1 MNNSED
7 SSSMSKFINLQAQY
21 DKKRSESLSTD
32 ELMMIDTFRKRWE
45 NRVVR
50 KLSQCLK
57 KAQHLSLSDIFN
69 AENLCSVW
77 CCNNISLLTHV
88 QQTHCCECAI
98 WENLSHTL
106 SDITHCDSCRRV
118 RVDECF
124 VTQINSVCT
133 HCTSLCNSCDQCSAE
148 SLITTALFSERSDVV
163 VLCVC
168 VYNDKRDSDTL

>member
-1 MNNSED
+1 M
-7 SSSMSKFINLQAQY
+7 IN
-21 DKKRSESLSTD
+21 
-32 ELMMIDTFRKRWE
+32 IFRKRWE

-57 KAQHLSLSDIFN
+57 KTQHLSSDNVFN

-77 CCNNISLLTHV
+77 CHNDISLLTYV

-106 SDITHCDSCRRV
+106 LSITHCDFCRRAE
-118 RVDECF
+118 VDKCF
-124 VTQINSVCT
+124 MMQINSVCT
-133 HCTSLCNSCDQCSAE
+133 YYTSLCNLYDQCSVK

-168 VYNDKRDSDTL
+168 VYNDKRDSSTL